1 MRIKGREWNRMR
13 SRKAEG
19 KEKEEQREDEMRSI
33 VATDQL
39 ADYSF
44 RAATRNA
51 RVHMTSWLLA
61 EDCRPR
67 GKM

>member
-13 SRKAEG
+13 SRKAAG

-39 ADYSF
+39 ADSSIPSEQQHGMHEC
-44 RAATRNA
+44 T
-51 RVHMTSWLLA
+51 
-61 EDCRPR
+61 
-67 GKM
+67 